1 VKRRIKPISGIG
13 GEHMHIEWNDEGR
26 VQKKQRQH
34 ERCREREGDWKGGR
48 KRRKEQIR
56 MRITKRG
63 EYVSK

>member
-1 VKRRIKPISGIG
+1 
-13 GEHMHIEWNDEGR
+13 MHIEWNDEGR

>member
-1 VKRRIKPISGIG
+1 MKG
-13 GEHMHIEWNDEGR
+13 EGR
-26 VQKKQRQH
+26 RNRGSTRDV
-34 ERCREREGDWKGGR
+34 EREGDWKGGR